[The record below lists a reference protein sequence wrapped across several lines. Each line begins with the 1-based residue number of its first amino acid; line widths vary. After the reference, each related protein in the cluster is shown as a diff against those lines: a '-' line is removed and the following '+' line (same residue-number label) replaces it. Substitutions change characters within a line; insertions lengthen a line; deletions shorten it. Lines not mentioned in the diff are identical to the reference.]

1 MQLVKFL
8 KDHGGY
14 VAGSYQWYDEAMAD
28 AMAKNGLVEIYVKP
42 EDKPMIEPETEKK
55 EPAKK
60 QVRRAPKDKM
70 VRSAGKSK

>member
-1 MQLVKFL
+1 
-8 KDHGGY
+8 
-14 VAGSYQWYDEAMAD
+14 MAD